1 MKHIY
6 NERYHES
13 YDEVVL
19 DNGLHVILWHK
30 PNYEKSMFMM
40 MTPFGAMGL
49 TQIQGKE
56 MIKHPSG
63 IAHFLEHKMFAMDG
77 DEDVMGQFSKMGA
90 NVNAFT
96 SYRETA
102 YFASTCNDPKE
113 PLKLLLDFVQ
123 ELNIDQAS
131 VEKEKGII
139 LSELHMYKEMS
150 DQRLLMETYTSLFH
164 KHPMRLDIAGED
176 DDVSATT
183 VEQLYQCYEMNYHP
197 SNMIL
202 ICISGYDSK
211 ELLELIEE
219 NQKQKQF
226 APWKPCETVKEAEPQ
241 SVVRSDFSFT
251 MEVSEPKLCVAYK
264 LKGIEDSYERLKQEW
279 TIRLLLD
286 ANFSSLNPNY
296 QSWLDQKIINDFCGY
311 DIEFGED
318 YGILMFYSETSK
330 PDEFIALCDHCVDEM
345 KQGNI
350 SDAVLNQLK
359 RRYFAQ
365 GVRSM
370 NDFHDI
376 ATGFCRSYFMGIDYF
391 KTFEIVEEI
400 CEQDI
405 MEAGKRLNKEHR
417 VLTRL
422 MPET

>member
-40 MTPFGAMGL
+40 MTPFGAMDL

-56 MIKHPSG
+56 KIKHPSG

-77 DEDVMGQFSKMGA
+77 DEDVMGLFSKMGA

-176 DDVSATT
+176 DD
-183 VEQLYQCYEMNYHP
+183 LYQR
-197 SNMIL
+197 I
-202 ICISGYDSK
+202 
-211 ELLELIEE
+211 
-219 NQKQKQF
+219 
-226 APWKPCETVKEAEPQ
+226 
-241 SVVRSDFSFT
+241 
-251 MEVSEPKLCVAYK
+251 
-264 LKGIEDSYERLKQEW
+264 
-279 TIRLLLD
+279 
-286 ANFSSLNPNY
+286 
-296 QSWLDQKIINDFCGY
+296 
-311 DIEFGED
+311 
-318 YGILMFYSETSK
+318 
-330 PDEFIALCDHCVDEM
+330 
-345 KQGNI
+345 
-350 SDAVLNQLK
+350 
-359 RRYFAQ
+359 
-365 GVRSM
+365 
-370 NDFHDI
+370 
-376 ATGFCRSYFMGIDYF
+376 
-391 KTFEIVEEI
+391 
-400 CEQDI
+400 
-405 MEAGKRLNKEHR
+405 
-417 VLTRL
+417 
-422 MPET
+422 